1 MEIMDIIRLGR
12 PRGIRCKED
21 LLHTMSPY
29 DPQKLFIRDLGKA
42 GCRIEPYVFTNQKF
56 LYLTPSLETAHMSKN
71 ELLWTHLMNHVP
83 DYGWSGVDEIRI
95 SRICL

>member
-1 MEIMDIIRLGR
+1 MDIIRLGR
-12 PRGIRCKED
+12 PRRIRCKED

-56 LYLTPSLETAHMSKN
+56 LSLPHSISGNRPYEQERAF
-71 ELLWTHLMNHVP
+71 VDAP
-83 DYGWSGVDEIRI
+83 DE
-95 SRICL
+95 SRP